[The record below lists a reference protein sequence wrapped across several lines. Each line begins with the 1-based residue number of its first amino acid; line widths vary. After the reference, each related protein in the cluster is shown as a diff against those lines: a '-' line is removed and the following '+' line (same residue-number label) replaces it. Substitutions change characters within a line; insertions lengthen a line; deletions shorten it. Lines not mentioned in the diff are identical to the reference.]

1 MSEILNKKR
10 KLTVERMR
18 SLRKFSTRSFL
29 KPLGLTANARRGKN
43 DSPEK
48 MDRPLVLLA
57 AFADINIAKDRSVY
71 SIVNGSRQREIFPE
85 DPDKKFVSQQRP
97 VPSILELLNEKLST

>member
-1 MSEILNKKR
+1 VLEILNKKR
-10 KLTVERMR
+10 KLTVEMMR

-57 AFADINIAKDRSVY
+57 AFADINIAKDRSEY
-71 SIVNGSRQREIFPE
+71 SIVNGSRQTEIFPKI
-85 DPDKKFVSQQRP
+85 PTRSLLVNS
-97 VPSILELLNEKLST
+97 VPCPRFWSY